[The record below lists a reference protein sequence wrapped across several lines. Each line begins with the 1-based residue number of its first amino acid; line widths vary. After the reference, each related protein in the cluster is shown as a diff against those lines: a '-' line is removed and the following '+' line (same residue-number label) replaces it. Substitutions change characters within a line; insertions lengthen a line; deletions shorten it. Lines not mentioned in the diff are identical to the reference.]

1 MAEQNLVEVRGLK
14 KWFPVQK
21 GFIERLVTRQR
32 QFVHAVDG
40 VDFDIR
46 RGEVF
51 GLAGESGSGKTTTGR
66 LILRLVEPT
75 AGSVLFDGV
84 DLAALSRRRCAA
96 CASACRSS
104 FRTPLPRSTHA

>member
-1 MAEQNLVEVRGLK
+1 MPESENLVEVRGLK

-21 GFIERLVTRQR
+21 SFIERLVTRQR

-40 VDFDIR
+40 IDFDIC

-66 LILRLVEPT
+66 LILRLESRPT
-75 AGSVLFDGV
+75 ETS
-84 DLAALSRRRCAA
+84 C
-96 CASACRSS
+96 
-104 FRTPLPRSTHA
+104 STE